1 MLLIKCGAQA
11 GSVSLKMH
19 SKGGLDTFLKLFC
32 DCRSHWTSSIISTT
46 ELQAEAHSPLDWTGD
61 GFIL

>member
-32 DCRSHWTSSIISTT
+32 DCSTGRP
-46 ELQAEAHSPLDWTGD
+46 QSSPLQSYKLKLTAR
-61 GFIL
+61 